1 MKNKLLENNK
11 LYFVYEIPKSFIDL
25 VVKLYGKQDLFF
37 RDIYNYRNLKKDDK
51 FREFNRRFS
60 FEPIYGTRSTK
71 SMRK

>member
-37 RDIYNYRNLKKDDK
+37 KDIYN
-51 FREFNRRFS
+51 
-60 FEPIYGTRSTK
+60 
-71 SMRK
+71 